1 MTGRRIQKPVKSLK
15 TSKKTDLCLTWKCRD
30 HVFPVSERP
39 LIMGILNVTPDSFSD
54 GGCYMDSEA
63 AIGQGVA
70 MLEAGA
76 DIIDVG
82 GESTR
87 PGADEVSVSTELGR
101 VIPVIEGLSGKRERV
116 IISIDTIKSEVARQ
130 ALGAGASIINDVSA
144 LTHDS
149 EMKNVA
155 GEFGA
160 GMVLMHR
167 QGTSR
172 TMQDNPRYTD
182 VVKEVVDYLNCRIEE
197 LEAFGLDRT
206 AMAVDPGIGFGKT
219 VEHNVDLLANMDV
232 MENCGRPVVVGVSR
246 KSFLG
251 KLTGRDVQERLGGS
265 LAAMVFCILKG
276 AHVIRVHDVKESCDA
291 LRVVTALKCARK
303 E

>member
-1 MTGRRIQKPVKSLK
+1 MQNLARNLNTN
-15 TSKKTDLCLTWKCRD
+15 KKTDLYLTWKCRD

-54 GGCYMDSEA
+54 GGCYMDSET
-63 AIGQGVA
+63 AIGQGMA

-87 PGADEVSVSTELGR
+87 PGADKVPTSTELER
-101 VIPVIEGLSGKRERV
+101 VIPVIEGLSEREKL
-116 IISIDTIKSEVARQ
+116 IISIDTMKSEVARR

-144 LTHDS
+144 LTHDP

-160 GMVLMHR
+160 GVVLMHR

-172 TMQDNPRYTD
+172 TMQDNPQYDD
-182 VVKEVVDYLNCRIEE
+182 VVADVVDYLNGRIEE
-197 LEAFGLDRT
+197 LEAFGLDRAT
-206 AMAVDPGIGFGKT
+206 MAVDPGIGFGKT
-219 VEHNVDLLANMDV
+219 VEHNINLLANMDV

-251 KLTGRDVQERLGGS
+251 KLTGRDIQERLGGS

-291 LRVVTALKCARK
+291 LSVVTALKCARK

>member
-1 MTGRRIQKPVKSLK
+1 MQNLARNLK
-15 TSKKTDLCLTWKCRD
+15 TNKKTDLYLTWKCRD

-54 GGCYMDSEA
+54 GGCYMDSET
-63 AIGQGVA
+63 AIGQGMA

-87 PGADEVSVSTELGR
+87 PGADKVPTSTELER
-101 VIPVIEGLSGKRERV
+101 VIPVIEGLSEREKL
-116 IISIDTIKSEVARQ
+116 IISIDTMKSEVARR

-144 LTHDS
+144 LTHDP
-149 EMKNVA
+149 EMKSVA

-160 GMVLMHR
+160 GVVLMHR

-172 TMQDNPRYTD
+172 TMQDNPQYED
-182 VVKEVVDYLNCRIEE
+182 VVKDVVDYLNGRIEE
-197 LEAFGLDRT
+197 LEAFGLDRA

-219 VEHNVDLLANMDV
+219 VEHNISLLANMDV

-251 KLTGRDVQERLGGS
+251 KLTGRDIQERLGGS